1 MRFENKGLK
10 TFFHVHDEIIC
21 EVPIGSVDLEY
32 AVELMEVTPMWAGG
46 LPLAAEGW
54 IAERYRK

>member
-1 MRFENKGLK
+1 MRFENNGLK
-10 TFFHVHDEIIC
+10 TVFHVHDEIIC
-21 EVPIGSVDLEY
+21 EVPICSVDLVH

-46 LPLAAEGW
+46 LPLAVEGW